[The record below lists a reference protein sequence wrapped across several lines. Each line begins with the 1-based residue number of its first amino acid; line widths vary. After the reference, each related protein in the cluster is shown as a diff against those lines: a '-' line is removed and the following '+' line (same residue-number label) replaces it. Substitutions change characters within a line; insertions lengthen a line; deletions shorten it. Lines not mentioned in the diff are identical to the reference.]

1 MKENEKD
8 IDSFCANVYDILN
21 NKFFMERFVGDF
33 AENKLNGLI
42 EAANLPWLSVDERE
56 LLIREAGRIGD
67 SYIRKLLLTKLEGK
81 V

>member
-1 MKENEKD
+1 M
-8 IDSFCANVYDILN
+8 
-21 NKFFMERFVGDF
+21 GDF